1 MDLTPCKQYQYN
13 TVPTVLEDSQFQRG
27 KHTYHVRVG
36 LGGNQHG
43 HLTSLRRRIYLEDD
57 TRG

>member
-13 TVPTVLEDSQFQRG
+13 TVPTVLEDRQFQRG
-27 KHTYHVRVG
+27 KHTYHVGVG
-36 LGGNQHG
+36 LGGNQLG
-43 HLTSLRRRIYLEDD
+43 TWTGLRRRIYLEDG